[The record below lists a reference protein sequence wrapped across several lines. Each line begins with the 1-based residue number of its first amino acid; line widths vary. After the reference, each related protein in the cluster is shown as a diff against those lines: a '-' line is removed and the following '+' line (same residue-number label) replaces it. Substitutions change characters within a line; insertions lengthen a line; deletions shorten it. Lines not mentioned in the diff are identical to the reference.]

1 MKREWSPKKAA
12 GRSKQEVNTDGKQK
26 SEATNEVP
34 PSEQPSTSSQS
45 EKLKR
50 LKKMEEGS
58 ESESE
63 VSSSSE
69 SKEEG
74 DNLPSVPSVS
84 LATDHLEVTVRVN
97 HFPPGTESRVIKVE
111 VYTETY
117 ARLNGSPRLI
127 EARTTRFHHQEPLD
141 RPVQGR

>member
-1 MKREWSPKKAA
+1 M
-12 GRSKQEVNTDGKQK
+12 GKQK

-34 PSEQPSTSSQS
+34 PSEQPSTSGQS

-50 LKKMEEGS
+50 LKKMEEKS

-69 SKEEG
+69 SEEES
-74 DNLPSVPSVS
+74 DNLPSVLSVS
-84 LATDHLEVTVRVN
+84 RETDHLVVTIRVDRL
-97 HFPPGTESRVIKVE
+97 PPGTESRLIKVE

-117 ARLNGSPRLI
+117 ARFNGSPRLI
-127 EARTTRFHHQEPLD
+127 EARTTRFHNQEPLD